1 MRRLLFCVLV
11 VAGLAGRADA
21 AVVEFSDRAVFE
33 ATVPGVVTFD
43 FETGSGFPLA
53 PAPLDGI
60 GATIDLSTSGG
71 DSVVRLQNFGQ
82 GFGQAIGG
90 SSGGGIDNFLPVVI
104 TFSAPYFAVGFDD
117 LDLTQFPSEY
127 AIIDVV
133 FSSGSITYVRTDPDS
148 AFDTAPFFG
157 VWSDEPIIG
166 LRVWSADTPTGPP
179 NTRANLIDNLAV
191 SRIAAPVPEP
201 GTLSLL
207 GVGLVALA
215 RRRRR
220 QGSAR
225 R

>member
-1 MRRLLFCVLV
+1 LI
-11 VAGLAGRADA
+11 DA
-21 AVVEFSDRAVFE
+21 S
-33 ATVPGVVTFD
+33 
-43 FETGSGFPLA
+43 
-53 PAPLDGI
+53 
-60 GATIDLSTSGG
+60 IDLSTSGG
-71 DSVVRLQNFGQ
+71 DSVVRLQDFAN

-90 SSGGGIDNFLPVVI
+90 SSGGGINNFLPVVI

-117 LDLTQFPSEY
+117 LDLT
-127 AIIDVV
+127 
-133 FSSGSITYVRTDPDS
+133 SSLRVRHHQRGVREWIGHVCPHGSRR

-220 QGSAR
+220 QGSAGH
-225 R
+225 